1 MSLLDLTLNKLSLPS
16 PEQALPGR
24 PEPIEIQAT
33 HAVLATPMV
42 PEYPTDTARLL
53 IGIGCFWGAERLFW
67 EQAGIYIT
75 AVGYSGG
82 LTPNPTYE
90 EVCSGLTGHNE
101 VVLVVFW
108 PDQVSYCALLRTF
121 WEHHDPT
128 QGMRQGNDRGTQYRS
143 AIYTYGPEQLAQA
156 KESCGIYQAQLDAR
170 GLPSTTTEIQP
181 AGPFYFAEAYH
192 QQYLAKNPGGYCNL
206 QSVDKSGLP
215 PMESRR

>member
-1 MSLLDLTLNKLSLPS
+1 MSLFDLTPNKLSLPS
-16 PEQALPGR
+16 VEQALPGR
-24 PEPIEIQAT
+24 PEPIKIQAA
-33 HAVLATPMV
+33 HALLNTPMV
-42 PEYPTDTARLL
+42 PDYPAGTDRLL
-53 IGIGCFWGAERLFW
+53 VGMGCFWGGERLFW
-67 EQAGIYIT
+67 EQAGVYTT

-108 PDQVSYCALLRTF
+108 PNEVNYVALLRLF

-143 AIYTYGPEQLAQA
+143 AVYTYGSEQQAQA
-156 KESCGIYQAQLDAR
+156 EESCAAYQTQLNAR
-170 GLPSTTTEIQP
+170 GLPSITTEIQP
-181 AGPFYFAEAYH
+181 AEPFYFAEAYH
-192 QQYLAKNPGGYCNL
+192 QQYLVKNPGGYCNL

-215 PMESRR
+215 PMAPRR